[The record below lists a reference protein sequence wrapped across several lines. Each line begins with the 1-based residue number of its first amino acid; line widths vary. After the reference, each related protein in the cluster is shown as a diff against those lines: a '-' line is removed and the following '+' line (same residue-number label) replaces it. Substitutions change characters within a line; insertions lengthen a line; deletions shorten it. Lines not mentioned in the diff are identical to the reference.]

1 MTMPSRNSR
10 PKNRG
15 RALSFSPL
23 PSDPTHATYCQQI
36 SEDVKDY
43 FSSKQFQDLFESA
56 VRDAVR
62 SEMQKMRDQLDIA
75 ESKIMDLEVTVKG
88 KDKIITDLQA
98 QVERQSDTISTLKE
112 KANEAEQYSRRNCV
126 RLYGIPEVKSA
137 KEDTDS
143 VVLDLAQKKL
153 GVALKREDIDRS
165 HRVGPPSKDR
175 KSPRPIIIKLTSY
188 RARQLLITNRRKLK
202 GSHIGIDEDLTRQ
215 NRSLLEEAKKNPK
228 VLAAWSSDGN
238 IIVLLG
244 TGNSQVKKRVRSLQD
259 LPK

>member
-137 KEDTDS
+137 KENTDS
-143 VVLDLAQKKL
+143 VVLILAQKKL
-153 GVALKREDIDRS
+153 GVALSKREDIDRS

-175 KSPRPIIIKLTSY
+175 I
-188 RARQLLITNRRKLK
+188 
-202 GSHIGIDEDLTRQ
+202 
-215 NRSLLEEAKKNPK
+215 
-228 VLAAWSSDGN
+228 
-238 IIVLLG
+238 
-244 TGNSQVKKRVRSLQD
+244 
-259 LPK
+259 